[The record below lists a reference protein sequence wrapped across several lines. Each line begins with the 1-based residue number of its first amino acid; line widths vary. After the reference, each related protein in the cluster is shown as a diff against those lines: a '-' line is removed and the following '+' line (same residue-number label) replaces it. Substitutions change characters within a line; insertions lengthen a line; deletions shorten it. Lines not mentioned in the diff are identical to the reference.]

1 MSPFDYEDFNLKLLY
16 NSSISMDKE
25 HQEVSQKLI
34 KITLMSLL
42 FMTIELIGGY
52 LANSIAIFADAF
64 HLLSDVLAYL
74 ISLGAVWL
82 STRPN
87 PPRQLTFGW
96 EKAQPLGA
104 LINVA
109 IIYVVTAELF
119 VEATDRMLNKAVV

>member
-1 MSPFDYEDFNLKLLY
+1 
-16 NSSISMDKE
+16 
-25 HQEVSQKLI
+25 
-34 KITLMSLL
+34 MSLL
-42 FMTIELIGGY
+42 FMTIELVGGY

-64 HLLSDVLAYL
+64 HLLSDVFAYL

-82 STRPN
+82 STHPTS
-87 PPRQLTFGW
+87 PKALTFGW

-119 VEATDRMLNKAVV
+119 IEATKRMINKEVVD

>member
-1 MSPFDYEDFNLKLLY
+1 
-16 NSSISMDKE
+16 
-25 HQEVSQKLI
+25 
-34 KITLMSLL
+34 MSLL
-42 FMTIELIGGY
+42 FMTIELVGGY

-87 PPRQLTFGW
+87 PPRYLTFGW

-109 IIYVVTAELF
+109 IIYVVTVQLF
-119 VEATDRMLNKAVV
+119 I